1 MTPLIAGKPRA
12 VRTRP
17 HPLLAPAAAVM
28 NRLTYPWKFAL
39 ISLLFALP
47 LTLFLYFLL
56 ADSFDNIRFA
66 QKEIVGIRYLR
77 PLRRLREHVI
87 QGRLLAYDA
96 ARGDVVRRPE
106 LVRKQAEIDDD
117 LKALTAAEAEL
128 GAGLNTASRFGV
140 LQEDWRFLKEKMAG
154 LTPED
159 ADALHAAL
167 LADVA
172 ALASQVG
179 DASNLILDPYLDS
192 YYLMDPILLHLPEG
206 QDLAG
211 QAAALGQKCLRRGA
225 PLTVEERAEFTR
237 LSGLL
242 RSNLETTRDVM
253 DKAFRNNAA
262 AHLQDRL
269 DEPLREFETATEQ
282 VLQLLDRRILP
293 EKAIA
298 VPPEDF
304 ERLTGEQ
311 RNASFQL
318 WDRTSADLDAVLQAH
333 VAGYYGKV
341 RLVLLCA
348 VGTVLLVIYLL
359 AGFYAAVMSTVRTL
373 EAAAQRMVGGE
384 LDAPIALRTRD
395 ELGQVVAS
403 FTKIAARL
411 REETAQARE
420 ESDRA
425 HAAETALH
433 KAKAVAEEANRVK
446 SEFLA
451 NMSHEIRTPMNGILG
466 MTDLALDTKLTR
478 EQREY
483 LTMVKASAESLLALI
498 NDILDFSKIE
508 ARKLHLESVDFA
520 LRPHLDEV
528 MKTLALRAQQKGLEL
543 ACRVAP
549 ETPEAVCGDAGRLR
563 QILVNLVGN
572 AIKFTAAGEVVV
584 DVRPETR
591 TEKDLC
597 LHFSVR
603 DTGIGIPTDH
613 QKHIFEAFTQVDHST
628 TRKYGGTGLGL
639 TISAQ
644 LAAMMG
650 GKIWVESE
658 PGQGSTFHVT
668 ARCGLNGAP
677 APAAAPAQLRGL
689 AVLVVDDHA
698 INRRI
703 LEEVLTGWGMRPRAV
718 DGGAAALAVL
728 SQAAAAGEPYPLVL
742 LDGHMPEM
750 DGFALAARIQAD
762 AALSGATVLMLT
774 SAGRPDDVE
783 RCRQLGVRAYLTK
796 PVRHSEL
803 LEAIQAALGGSPL
816 PADVAAAGPPAAAPS
831 RRPLHVLV
839 AEDNSVNQKLA
850 LALLRKQGHSVV
862 IAGTGREA
870 VEALEKQTFDVV
882 LMDVQMPEMDGLE
895 ATAAIRRRE
904 EGAGRRVPII
914 AMTAHA
920 MKGDRERCL
929 AAGMDGYVSKP
940 IQPHELYGALAA
952 LVPAASAAP
961 ATVVSTS
968 SPATGDGG
976 AIIDQAEA
984 LARVGGD
991 WGLLK
996 SLAEMF
1002 CDSYPAQLTEL
1013 REAIGRGDG
1022 PTVCRLAHTLVGAVG
1037 IFGARPA
1044 VEAATRL
1051 ETMGREG
1058 RLAGAEEAWE
1068 RLDRA
1073 VAGLRPALAAMTAA
1087 GPGA

>member
-1 MTPLIAGKPRA
+1 MD
-12 VRTRP
+12 
-17 HPLLAPAAAVM
+17 
-28 NRLTYPWKFAL
+28 RLTYPWKFAL

-56 ADSFDNIRFA
+56 ADSSDNIRFA
-66 QKEIVGIRYLR
+66 QKELDGVQYLR

-87 QGRLLAYDA
+87 QCRLLALD
-96 ARGDVVRRPE
+96 DVGADQVRRPE
-106 LVRKQAEIDDD
+106 LMRKLAEIDGD
-117 LKALTAAEAEL
+117 LQALTAAERQL
-128 GAGLNTASRFGV
+128 GAGLNTASKFAA
-140 LQEDWRFLKEKMAG
+140 LQDDWRSLKEKLVAQA
-154 LTPED
+154 PED

-172 ALASQVG
+172 ALTSHVG

-192 YYLMDPILLHLPEG
+192 YYLMDPILLHLPQGE
-206 QDLAG
+206 DLAG
-211 QAAALGQKCLRRGA
+211 QAAALGKKCLRPGA
-225 PLTVEERAEFTR
+225 TLTVKERAEFTR
-237 LSGLL
+237 LPGLL
-242 RSNLETTRDVM
+242 RSNLEATRDAM

-269 DEPLREFETATEQ
+269 DEPLREFETATER
-282 VLQLLDRRILP
+282 VLPLLDRDILP
-293 EKAIA
+293 EKVIA
-298 VPPEDF
+298 VAPDDF

-311 RNASFQL
+311 RKASFQL
-318 WDRTSADLDAVLQAH
+318 WDRTSAELDAVLQAH
-333 VAGYYGKV
+333 VAGYYGKM

-348 VGTVLLVIYLL
+348 VGTVLLVVYLL
-359 AGFYAAVMSTVRTL
+359 AGFYATVMNTVRTL

-384 LDAPIALRTRD
+384 LDAPIALQTRD

-411 REETAQARE
+411 REEAAQARE

-425 HAAETALH
+425 RTAEAALH
-433 KAKAVAEEANRVK
+433 TAKAVAEEANRVK

-466 MTDLALDTKLTR
+466 MTELALDTKLTR

-483 LTMVKASAESLLALI
+483 LSLVKASAESLLGLI

-508 ARKLHLESVDFA
+508 ARKLHLDSVDFA

-549 ETPEAVCGDAGRLR
+549 EAPETVCGDPGRLR
-563 QILVNLVGN
+563 QVLVNLVGN
-572 AIKFTAAGEVVV
+572 AIKFTAGGEVVV

-591 TEKDLC
+591 TEKDVC
-597 LHFSVR
+597 LRFSVR
-603 DTGIGIPTDH
+603 DTGIGIPKEH
-613 QKHIFEAFTQVDHST
+613 QDHIFEAFTQVDRST

-644 LAAMMG
+644 LASLMG
-650 GKIWVESE
+650 GRIWVESDV
-658 PGQGSTFHVT
+658 GKGSTFHVT
-668 ARCGLNGAP
+668 ARFGLNGAG
-677 APAAAPAQLRGL
+677 APLPAQPAHLHGL
-689 AVLVVDDHA
+689 AVLIVDDNA
-698 INRRI
+698 TNRRI
-703 LEEVLTGWGMRPRAV
+703 LEEVLTNWHMRPRAV

-728 SQAAAAGEPYPLVL
+728 SEAAAAGEPYPLIL

-750 DGFALAARIQAD
+750 DGFTLAARIQAD
-762 AALSGATVLMLT
+762 SALSGATVLMLT
-774 SAGRPDDVE
+774 SAGQPDDVE
-783 RCRQLGVRAYLTK
+783 RCRQLGIRAYLTK
-796 PVRHSEL
+796 PVRQSEL
-803 LEAIQAALGGSPL
+803 LETILATLGGSPL
-816 PADVAAAGPPAAAPS
+816 HADLAAAGPPVAAPG

-839 AEDNSVNQKLA
+839 AEDNTVNQQLA

-862 IAGTGREA
+862 IANTGREA
-870 VEALEKQTFDVV
+870 VEALEKQAFDVV
-882 LMDVQMPEMDGLE
+882 LMDVQMPEMDGME

-904 EGAGRRVPII
+904 KGTGRRVPII

-929 AAGMDGYVSKP
+929 ASGMDGYVSKP
-940 IQPHELYGALAA
+940 IQRHELFGAIAA
-952 LVPAASAAP
+952 LVPAESPAP
-961 ATVVSTS
+961 TVVAPNNP
-968 SPATGDGG
+968 PAGDDG
-976 AIIDQAEA
+976 AIIDQVEA
-984 LARVGGD
+984 LTRVGGD

-1002 CDSYPAQLTEL
+1002 FDSYPAQLTEL
-1013 REAIGRGDG
+1013 REAIGGGDG

-1058 RLAGAEEAWE
+1058 QLAGAEEAWK
-1068 RLDRA
+1068 RLDMA
-1073 VAGLRPALAAMTAA
+1073 IAGLKPALTAMTAA
-1087 GPGA
+1087 GPEAQR